1 MKAKIVYGC
10 PCSGK
15 STYVREHVGD
25 SDLIYDY
32 DALIQACTNRTA
44 HTTDRHKGHFV
55 VLGLRWS
62 MVNKAREE
70 GTIDTLWMQCRW
82 PTDTIHK
89 ILEGIDTEEIFIKA
103 TKEECYDRLDKDDSR
118 PDKEAWWSIIDA
130 WFDEH
135 DESTM
140 NSFVPYEIMAERLQ
154 SIPH

>member
-32 DALIQACTNRTA
+32 DALIQACTNRTV
-44 HTTDRHKGHFV
+44 HTADRHVGHFV

-82 PTDTIHK
+82 PTDTIYK
-89 ILEGIDTEEIFIKA
+89 ILEEIDTEEIFIKA
-103 TKEECYDRLDKDDSR
+103 TKEECYDRLDKDESR
-118 PDKEAWWSIIDA
+118 PDKEAWRNVIDD

-154 SIPH
+154 RIPH